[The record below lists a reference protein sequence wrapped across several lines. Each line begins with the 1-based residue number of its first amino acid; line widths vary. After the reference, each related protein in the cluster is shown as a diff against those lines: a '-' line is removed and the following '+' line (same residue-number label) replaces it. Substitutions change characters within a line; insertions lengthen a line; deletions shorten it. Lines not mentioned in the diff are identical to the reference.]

1 MNDVITLT
9 TQKVSPGKNKCQHI
23 LPGIDETNI
32 HILNAKTGKH
42 SIKSTFRQTHHNHC
56 IYWQVFLLNII
67 KPPRKLI

>member
-42 SIKSTFRQTHHNHC
+42 SIKVSFDKP
-56 IYWQVFLLNII
+56 II
-67 KPPRKLI
+67 ITASIGKSFY

>member
-42 SIKSTFRQTHHNHC
+42 SIKVRFDKP
-56 IYWQVFLLNII
+56 II
-67 KPPRKLI
+67 ITASIGKSFY